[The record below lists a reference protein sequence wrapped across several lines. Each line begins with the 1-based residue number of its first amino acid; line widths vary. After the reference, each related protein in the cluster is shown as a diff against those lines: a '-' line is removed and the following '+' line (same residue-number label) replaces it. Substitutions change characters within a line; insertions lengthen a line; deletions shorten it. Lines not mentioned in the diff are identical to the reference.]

1 MKFIKNKLTVAISI
15 LSVGFLVLIGY
26 SVNRENPSFFEGGVG
41 SIFNG
46 VQKVVYNT
54 GEGVRDFFDI
64 VVNFKE
70 VKEEYATMEE
80 RNSELEQKAADYDA
94 LKRDY
99 DELRAMLDYKVRND
113 QFEYKGANIINRTG
127 AGIVELFT
135 IDRGSNDGVK
145 KGSVVITHE
154 GLVGQIS
161 EVYSTYSIVQTYGN
175 ENISVAAMVEN
186 SVKNDGLIKGYK
198 DKDNKLIAK
207 MFSLPIDSTIK
218 PGDVI
223 TTSDHEFVYPKGIK
237 IGTVLEVQE
246 DKVNIMKTALV
257 QPFVDLNKLEKLFI
271 IVPKDK
277 K

>member
-26 SVNRENPSFFEGGVG
+26 SVNRENPSFFEWGVG
-41 SIFNG
+41 AIFNS
-46 VQKVVYNT
+46 VQKVMYSA
-54 GEGVRDFFDI
+54 GEGAKDFFDI
-64 VVNFKE
+64 VINFKE
-70 VKEEYATMEE
+70 VKEEYAAMEE

-94 LKRDY
+94 LKKDY
-99 DELRAMLDYKVRND
+99 DDLRAMLDYKVRND

-127 AGIVELFT
+127 TGIIELFT
-135 IDRGSNDGVK
+135 IDRGANDGVQ

-154 GLVGQIS
+154 GLVGQVS
-161 EVYSTYSIVQTYGN
+161 EVFSTYSKVQTYGN

-186 SVKNDGLIKGYK
+186 SIKNDGLIKGYK
-198 DKDNKLIAK
+198 DKNYRLIAK
-207 MFSLPIDSTIK
+207 MSSLPIDSTIK

-223 TTSDHEFVYPKGIK
+223 TTSDYEFVYPKGIK
-237 IGTVLEVQE
+237 IGRVLEVQE

-257 QPFVDLNKLEKLFI
+257 QPFVDLDKLEKLFI